1 MGFYIMFI
9 FKLSVSM
16 YVCYCKQPNSN
27 WQQLI
32 RSENRQQK
40 AAKQTFLHSAPAGKN
55 DDEKVHISN

>member
-1 MGFYIMFI
+1 M
-9 FKLSVSM
+9 SM

-40 AAKQTFLHSAPAGKN
+40 AAKQTFSHSAPAGKN